1 MKIKSAGLRMVFFG
15 TLGGF
20 AGGCV
25 VPASY
30 FGTYG
35 TTGVPVDLGNR
46 PIATTASSPL
56 LVSALEAS
64 SYSTRN
70 VGLVEVT
77 FENRTPVWKQ
87 VDHVAV
93 EFGGPAKDQ
102 SVKIASGNEIGAWTR
117 AMIIRATPGV
127 SRDTTA
133 IEALVS
139 WRVSPDTIGDWLG
152 QQQGVAAAPVAGTP
166 PAAAPVAAAPVAGDP
181 AAPAPAAAAPVAGDP
196 AAPTPAAAA
205 PVAGAPAAAGPA
217 PSAVQAAPSYPD
229 QHLLT
234 VPFSIPPGLFVKRW
248 ILLSTPDNPP
258 GGCVDSMV
266 LSYETSDH
274 STGRVLLSFK
284 IPASSWQPACRAV
297 PSATPGNA
305 GITPPT

>member
-15 TLGGF
+15 TLGSLT
-20 AGGCV
+20 GGCV

-35 TTGVPVDLGNR
+35 TYGVPVDLANR
-46 PIATTASSPL
+46 PIATAASSPL

-64 SYSTRN
+64 TYSTRN

-87 VDHVAV
+87 VDRVAV
-93 EFGGPAKDQ
+93 EFGSPANDQ

-117 AMIIRATPGV
+117 VMIIRATPGGG
-127 SRDTTA
+127 RDTTA

-139 WRVSPDTIGDWLG
+139 WRVPPDTIGAWLG
-152 QQQGVAAAPVAGTP
+152 QQQGVAAASAGA
-166 PAAAPVAAAPVAGDP
+166 PAPAGPVAAAS
-181 AAPAPAAAAPVAGDP
+181 
-196 AAPTPAAAA
+196 
-205 PVAGAPAAAGPA
+205 VAGAPAPAGPVAAASVAGASA
-217 PSAVQAAPSYPD
+217 PAGPVAAASVAGASAPAGPVPSTAQAAPSYPD
-229 QHLLT
+229 QHVLT
-234 VPFSIPPGLFVKRW
+234 VPFSIPPGLFMKRW

-258 GGCVDSMV
+258 GGCIDSMV
-266 LSYETSDH
+266 LSYETSEH

-284 IPASSWQPACRAV
+284 IPATPWQPGCRAV
-297 PSATPGNA
+297 RNATPGNA
-305 GITPPT
+305 GVTPQP

>member
-1 MKIKSAGLRMVFFG
+1 MKINSAGWRVLFFG
-15 TLGGF
+15 TIGSF
-20 AGGCV
+20 AGGCI

-35 TTGVPVDLGNR
+35 TYGVPVDLGNR
-46 PIATTASSPL
+46 PIATTASPPL

-64 SYSTRN
+64 TYSTHN

-87 VDHVAV
+87 VDRVAV
-93 EFGGPAKDQ
+93 EFGSPANDQ

-117 AMIIRATPGV
+117 AMTIRDTPGV

-139 WRVSPDTIGDWLG
+139 WRVPAGTIGDWLG
-152 QQQGVAAAPVAGTP
+152 QPQTVAAASVAGA
-166 PAAAPVAAAPVAGDP
+166 PAATGPVAAASVAG
-181 AAPAPAAAAPVAGDP
+181 APAAAAPVAVAPVAEAP
-196 AAPTPAAAA
+196 AATGPLAAA
-205 PVAGAPAAAGPA
+205 PVAGAPAAAGPE
-217 PSAVQAAPSYPD
+217 PSAAQAAPSYPE
-229 QHLLT
+229 QHLLS
-234 VPFSIPPGLFVKRW
+234 VPFSVPPGLFIKRW

-258 GGCVDSMV
+258 GGCIDSMV

-274 STGRVLLSFK
+274 ATGRVLLSFK
-284 IPASSWQPACRAV
+284 IPATPWQTSCQAV
-297 PSATPGNA
+297 RNAAPVGVTPR
-305 GITPPT
+305 P